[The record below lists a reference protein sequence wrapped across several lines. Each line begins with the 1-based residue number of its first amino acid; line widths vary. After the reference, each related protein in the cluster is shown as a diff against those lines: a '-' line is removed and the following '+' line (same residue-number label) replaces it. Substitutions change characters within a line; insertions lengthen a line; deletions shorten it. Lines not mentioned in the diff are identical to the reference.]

1 MIVNLFIEELEE
13 LSSTRYTETIP
24 KEKALISLT
33 MKGETPMQCIITGH
47 HLNVGEALTDH
58 VEDRLETINEKY
70 FNRAIESNV
79 TFEKE
84 GGHLFRA
91 HISIRVGKDLLVQGS
106 ATEGDIYA
114 AFDAAADKVAKQLR
128 RYKRRIRDHH
138 ERLDDTPEAE
148 LQNARYTTLALD
160 DLGDADDAANDETAD
175 APEGEPAVIA
185 EMTTNILTLSVSE
198 AVMRLDLA
206 EAPALM
212 FRNSKNGEINM
223 IYRRGDGNIG
233 WIDPNWAVEQQ
244 DAPQQASA

>member
-1 MIVNLFIEELEE
+1 
-13 LSSTRYTETIP
+13 
-24 KEKALISLT
+24 
-33 MKGETPMQCIITGH
+33 MQCIITGH
-47 HLNVGEALTDH
+47 HLNVGEALTEH

-70 FNRAIESNV
+70 FNHAIESNV

-91 HISIRVGKDLLVQGS
+91 HISIRVGKDMLVQGT
-106 ATEGDIYA
+106 AQEGDIYA

-138 ERLDDTPEAE
+138 ERLEETPETE
-148 LQNARYTTLALD
+148 LQNARYTTLALEELD
-160 DLGDADDAANDETAD
+160 GSEDAANDD
-175 APEGEPAVIA
+175 AVNEAEGEPAVIA

-212 FRNSKNGEINM
+212 FRNSKNNEINM
-223 IYRRGDGNIG
+223 IYRRSDGNIG
-233 WIDPNWAVEQQ
+233 WIDPNWAVEGQQ
-244 DAPQQASA
+244 NAPKQATG